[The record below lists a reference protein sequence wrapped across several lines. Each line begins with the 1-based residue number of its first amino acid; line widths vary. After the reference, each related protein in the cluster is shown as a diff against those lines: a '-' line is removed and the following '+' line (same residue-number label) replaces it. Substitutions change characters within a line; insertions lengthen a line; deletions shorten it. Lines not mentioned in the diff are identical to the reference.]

1 MTESFDYPRLLQ
13 RALRSVVREVLTV
26 TAADGLPGEHHFYL
40 SLRTDRPD
48 VRVPPFLRQRYSEEM
63 TVVLQN
69 QFWDL
74 SVDDDGFGVTL
85 RFDGM
90 PARVEAPFDAVVA
103 FFDPAAQFG
112 LRFDL
117 AGLGGASPTTVGAGD
132 DVELSPEHGMR
143 IAGTGGETPAGASA
157 NGEGQAG
164 ENGAAAPSG
173 CSPAIACRKMT
184 RTLPS
189 SRRFASCRFRM
200 SSWMVVTPLRMLSTA
215 QSMVR
220 R

>member
-26 TAADGLPGEHHFYL
+26 TAAEGLPGEHHFYL

-48 VRVPPFLRQRYSEEM
+48 VRLPPFLRQRYPEEI

-74 SVDDDGFGVTL
+74 QVDDEGFGVTL

-90 PARVEAPFDAVVA
+90 PARVEAPFSAVVA

-117 AGLGGASPTTVGAGD
+117 AGLGGARPSLAGSVPAEPGDAGD
-132 DVELSPEHGMR
+132 GS
-143 IAGTGGETPAGASA
+143 
-157 NGEGQAG
+157 AG
-164 ENGAAAPSG
+164 EAA
-173 CSPAIACRKMT
+173 SPAASEAPADDAGPVAKPAAKPQGDAKVLSFDRT
-184 RTLPS
+184 RD
-189 SRRFASCRFRM
+189 RRD
-200 SSWMVVTPLRMLSTA
+200 PEPED
-215 QSMVR
+215 
-220 R
+220 